1 MIRSL
6 FALLLSL
13 VLAATSVSA
22 AVTHGKMQG
31 AQQMVICSDIDT
43 SSGLKT
49 ITLDATGKP
58 IPNAHHCPD
67 CTAGFAALLP
77 RLIDLATR
85 HAAQMPLHVRQVPDR
100 VSRATPPQSA
110 RDPPTFA

>member
-1 MIRSL
+1 MTRSL
-6 FALLLSL
+6 FALLLAF

-22 AVTHGKMQG
+22 AVTHGRMQG

-43 SSGLKT
+43 SAGLIT

-67 CTAGFAALLP
+67 CTAGFTALLP
-77 RLIDLATR
+77 RPIELTTR
-85 HAAQMPLHVRQVPDR
+85 SAAHMPRHVRQVPDR